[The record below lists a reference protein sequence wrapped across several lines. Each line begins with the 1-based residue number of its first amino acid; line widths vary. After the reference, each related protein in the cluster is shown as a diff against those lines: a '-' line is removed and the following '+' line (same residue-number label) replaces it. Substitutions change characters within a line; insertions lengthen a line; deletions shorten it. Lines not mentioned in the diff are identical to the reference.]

1 MLKLTAMQVDA
12 LTEIVN
18 IGVGRAA
25 SSLSD
30 IIGAHILLKVP
41 AVNIFPLSKLPDIL
55 SSFHNGKLVSV
66 LQGFQGDFSGTSALV
81 FPPESALRLVT
92 ALTGNDSLSPTM
104 DAVRSGTLVEVGNI
118 IINAILGTMG
128 NMLESNF
135 IFSLPEYREIKNL
148 ADAIGLDPKSIK
160 EGLILLAEANF
171 NISSLEINGYIF
183 ILFKLQSITN
193 LVDMIN
199 HSIKTSSAT

>member
-1 MLKLTAMQVDA
+1 MLELTAMQVDA

-41 AVNIFPLSKLPDIL
+41 DVKIFPLSKLPDLL
-55 SSFHNGKLVSV
+55 SNFHDGKLSSV
-66 LQGFQGDFSGTSALV
+66 LQGFRGDFAGTSALV

-92 ALTGNDSLSPTM
+92 ALTGNDSPSPTL
-104 DAVRSGTLVEVGNI
+104 DSLRSGTLVEVGNI
-118 IINAILGTMG
+118 VINAILGTMG
-128 NMLESNF
+128 NMLGSNF

-148 ADAIGLDPKSIK
+148 TDVVGVDNFNMNN
-160 EGLILLAEANF
+160 GLILLAEANF
-171 NISSLEINGYIF
+171 NISSLEINGFIF
-183 ILFKLQSITN
+183 ILFKLESINN

-199 HSIKTSSAT
+199 HSLKMDNE